1 MHRIAIATALAS
13 CLAWSAAAGA
23 QETREVESRDG
34 SFTGE
39 VVGTPVEGSPFAQLE
54 IGMDQAE
61 VQDLMD
67 SAPDRSHGYE
77 SGKRWIP
84 FYFGN
89 DARRVQ
95 ALYRGHGCLIFT
107 GGNVWGGAGGELIQI
122 EHDASGECYQP

>member
-1 MHRIAIATALAS
+1 MHRTAIATALVA
-13 CLAWSAAAGA
+13 CLAWSANAAA
-23 QETREVESRDG
+23 QEVREVESRDG

-39 VVGTPVEGSPFAQLE
+39 VVGTAVEGSPFAQLQ
-54 IGMDQAE
+54 IGMDQSE

-67 SAPDRSHGYE
+67 GTPDRFHSYE

-89 DARRVQ
+89 DARRMQV
-95 ALYRGHGCLIFT
+95 LYRDHGCLIFT